1 MMFISKEKREKQKK
15 MLESLDDHYVE
26 CYQPIG
32 LTLDEEKERKEFID
46 RQK

>member
-1 MMFISKEKREKQKK
+1 

-46 RQK
+46 R